1 MDTRQIEYILK
12 IAEENNITHA
22 AAKLFITQSALNQ
35 QLIKLENEIG
45 TPLFHRSRSNWHL
58 TEAGE
63 IYIKNAREMMR
74 LKRETYQ
81 TIHDL
86 SDGKCGHLSVG
97 FTAGRGINMFTEV
110 YATFHRAYPNVIIE
124 PAEGIVRNLQKRVSQ
139 GDLDIAFLTLMEKD
153 KTEDIYEPI
162 YEEEIYLV
170 IPSGHPFANIRPQK
184 GERFATLD
192 IRTLQYEPFVLMD
205 RHSTMSTLLD
215 KIFSDAGFSPQVL
228 FETGNN
234 HTILS
239 MIKASMCCGL
249 LPYYYVKDLDPAHYA
264 SFHLPSRPSWEFC
277 ASYKKGRYLS
287 RPARSFIDLM
297 SDQWGDQD
305 SSVKPE

>member
-22 AAKLFITQSALNQ
+22 ANKLFITQSALNQ
-35 QLIKLENEIG
+35 QLIKLEKELG
-45 TPLFHRSRSNWHL
+45 TPLFHRSRTNWHL

-63 IYIKNAREMMR
+63 IYIKNAKEMMR

-86 SDGKCGHLSVG
+86 SEGQYGHLSAG
-97 FTAGRGINMFTEV
+97 FTAGRGINMFTQV
-110 YATFHRAYPNVIIE
+110 YATFHQLYPNVIIE
-124 PAEGIVRNLQKRVSQ
+124 PVEGIVRNLQKLIAQ
-139 GDLDIAFLTLMEKD
+139 GDLDICFLTLTDKD
-153 KTEDIYEPI
+153 RTDDIYEPI
-162 YEEEIYLV
+162 YEEELFLV
-170 IPSGHPFANIRPQK
+170 IPAGHPLSKQK
-184 GERFATLD
+184 PKEGEIYATLD
-192 IRTLQYEPFVLMD
+192 IKKLQYEPFVLMD
-205 RHSTMSTLLD
+205 RHSTMNTMLNR
-215 KIFSDAGFSPQVL
+215 IFDEAGFTPQVL

-239 MIKASMCCGL
+239 MIRANMCCGI
-249 LPYYYVKDLDPAHYA
+249 LPYYYVKDLDKDFAC
-264 SFHLPSRPSWEFC
+264 FHLPTHPSWEFM

-297 SDQWGDQD
+297 KEQWGDQET
-305 SSVKPE
+305 VL

>member
-22 AAKLFITQSALNQ
+22 ANKLFITQSALNQ
-35 QLIKLENEIG
+35 QLIKLEQELG
-45 TPLFHRSRSNWHL
+45 TPLFHRSRTNWHL

-63 IYIKNAREMMR
+63 IYIRNAKEIMR

-97 FTAGRGINMFTEV
+97 FTAGRGINMFTKV
-110 YATFHRAYPNVIIE
+110 YGTFHQLYPNVIIE
-124 PAEGIVRNLQKRVSQ
+124 PQEGIVKHLQKMISI
-139 GDLDIAFLTLMEKD
+139 GGLDIAFLTLTDKD
-153 KTEDIYEPI
+153 RTDDIYEPI
-162 YEEEIYLV
+162 YEEELYLV
-170 IPSGHPFANIRPQK
+170 IPAGHPLASVAPEE
-184 GERFATLD
+184 GEDYATLD
-192 IRTLQYEPFVLMD
+192 IRRLQYEPFVLMD
-205 RHSTMSTLLD
+205 RHSTMSTMLNR
-215 KIFSDAGFSPQVL
+215 IFSEAGFTPQVL

-234 HTILS
+234 HTIIS
-239 MIKASMCCGL
+239 MIRANMCCGI
-249 LPYYYVKDLDPAHYA
+249 LPYYYVKDMDQDFCC
-264 SFHLPSRPSWEFC
+264 FHLPSRPTWQFT

-297 SDQWGDQD
+297 KEQWGDRTTALHTD
-305 SSVKPE
+305 

>member
-35 QLIKLENEIG
+35 QLIKLENELG
-45 TPLFHRSRSNWHL
+45 TPLFHRSRTNWHL
-58 TEAGE
+58 TQAGE
-63 IYIKNAREMMR
+63 IYIRNAKEIMR

-97 FTAGRGINMFTEV
+97 FTAGRGINMFTML
-110 YATFHRAYPNVIIE
+110 YGNFHHLYPNVIIE
-124 PAEGIVRNLQKRVSQ
+124 PVEGTVKQLQKMISL
-139 GDLDIAFLTLMEKD
+139 GDLDLAFLTLTDKD
-153 KTEDIYEPI
+153 RTDDIYEAI
-162 YEEEIYLV
+162 YDEELFLV
-170 IPSGHPFANIRPQK
+170 IPAGHPLSAARPAE
-184 GERFATLD
+184 GDGYATMD
-192 IRTLQYEPFVLMD
+192 IKELKYEPFVLMD
-205 RHSTMSTLLD
+205 RRSTMSTMLNR
-215 KIFSDAGFSPQVL
+215 IFSEAGFTPQVL

-234 HTILS
+234 HTIIS
-239 MIKASMCCGL
+239 MIKASLCCGI
-249 LPYYYVKDLDPAHYA
+249 LPYYYVKELDEDFCC
-264 SFHLPSRPSWEFC
+264 FHLPSRPVWQFT

-297 SDQWGDQD
+297 KEQWGDKITV
-305 SSVKPE
+305 S